1 MTVGVIT
8 ITGPSGSGKTTLS
21 NCFVSLAS
29 HDFKPLIVPKFTTRI
44 ARNNEVSP
52 QEAPHKEKVFVD
64 KIPSTCDLV
73 YESYGVRYGLHM
85 RSIFDAVSSGNT
97 PIVVLND
104 IRVVEDVRILLGP
117 IVRSV
122 FVFRGSP
129 EYSQFKN
136 LAQSRGGLGKDDE
149 WARFQKAYSIYRIY
163 IENIH
168 TFDHVALNVGSIDE
182 LCLQASRIINGLCPR
197 RNWPLVEVQK

>member
-21 NCFVSLAS
+21 SCLVSLAS
-29 HDFKPLIVPKFTTRI
+29 HDFKPLIVPKFTTRA
-44 ARNNEVSP
+44 ARDNEISSH
-52 QEAPHKEKVFVD
+52 ELPHNEKVFVER
-64 KIPSTCDLV
+64 IPTTCDLV

-85 RSIFDAVSSGNT
+85 RSIFDAVSRGNT

-104 IRVVEDVRILLGP
+104 IRTVEDVRTLLGP
-117 IVRSV
+117 LVRSV
-122 FVFRGSP
+122 FVFRSAP
-129 EYSQFKN
+129 EYSHFQN
-136 LAQSRGGLGKDDE
+136 LAQSRGALGKDDG

-168 TFDHVALNVGSIDE
+168 MFDHVALNVGSVDE
-182 LCLQASRIINGLCPR
+182 MSLQASRIVAGLSQR
-197 RNWPLVEVQK
+197 ISWPLVEEQQ